1 MEVGA
6 VKQAFNNE
14 VINLKKNL
22 NQAKIHTI
30 HKLTRKAKT
39 FTERKIPEALKGK
52 LERKAKS
59 AVNEVL
65 IIKKLK
71 PRDIARFT
79 LTHSGKLSDYL
90 NKSEVDQNKACARL
104 LLHKALQEKYKM
116 LRERFGNLSIDDL
129 LMSRQERKKLKK
141 DLRDKQ
147 NEKRN
152 AKIKKETKVE
162 KEIEDL
168 DGSNC
173 IQQSLDVESVM
184 NDCIDKGSEHD
195 SSDDSE
201 ISENENISSGPNL
214 IFEGISHAH
223 IPHSGNMD
231 VNNIG
236 TFIRP
241 LPDDSEISKI
251 ENISSQPNLV
261 FEEGMTHTH
270 SSNDNDSD
278 DGKMD
283 ITNDVGKFI
292 RPLQYDEGS
301 IQNPQKNDL
310 MKGDKV
316 IPENTI
322 PKVQDRKP
330 KLDVKIRKVDK
341 RKDNKKKNINEKIL
355 NRNFKKKTED
365 LPQVVKVV
373 DPFFVTSTGDNY
385 LSLAEPRAPDEI
397 KDVHKQGNRQY
408 RRAIM
413 FGHVPKIKPKKNNY
427 EKFNQNSSKFKQ
439 NSFNSTSDSQFNRK
453 GKSFNNTVNESNK
466 IEEKPEKLHPSWEAK
481 KKHSSILP
489 FQGKKIVFND

>member
-22 NQAKIHTI
+22 NQAKIQTI

-39 FTERKIPEALKGK
+39 FTERKIPEAIKVK

-90 NKSEVDQNKACARL
+90 NKSDVDQNKACARL

-116 LRERFGNLSIDDL
+116 IRERFGNLSIDDL

-147 NEKRN
+147 NEKRK
-152 AKIKKETKVE
+152 AKINKETKVE
-162 KEIEDL
+162 KEMEVNDA
-168 DGSNC
+168 SNW
-173 IQQSLDVESVM
+173 IQPSLDVEIM
-184 NDCIDKGSEHD
+184 NDCIDKASEHD

-201 ISENENISSGPNL
+201 ICGNKNISSEPYLSDDAKMDLNNDVGKFIRAPPDDSDISEIENISSEPNL
-214 IFEGISHAH
+214 IFE
-223 IPHSGNMD
+223 
-231 VNNIG
+231 
-236 TFIRP
+236 
-241 LPDDSEISKI
+241 
-251 ENISSQPNLV
+251 
-261 FEEGMTHTH
+261 EGVSHTH
-270 SSNDNDSD
+270 SSNNNDSD

-283 ITNDVGKFI
+283 VNNDVGKFI
-292 RPLQYDEGS
+292 GLPLDEDS
-301 IQNPQKNDL
+301 IQSPQKNYL
-310 MKGDKV
+310 IKGKNV
-316 IPENTI
+316 IQEKTT
-322 PKVQDRKP
+322 PKAQGRNP
-330 KLDVKIRKVDK
+330 KLDIKIEKVDK
-341 RKDNKKKNINEKIL
+341 RKENKNKNINEKIL

-365 LPQVVKVV
+365 MPEIVKVV

-397 KDVHKQGNRQY
+397 KEAHKQGNRQY

-427 EKFNQNSSKFKQ
+427 EKFNQNNSKFKQ

-489 FQGKKIVFND
+489 FQGKKTVFDDS

>member
-22 NQAKIHTI
+22 NQAKIQTI

-39 FTERKIPEALKGK
+39 FTERKTPEALKLK

-116 LRERFGNLSIDDL
+116 IRERFGNLSIDDL
-129 LMSRQERKKLKK
+129 LMSRQERKKIKK

-147 NEKRN
+147 KEKRN
-152 AKIKKETKVE
+152 AKLKKETKVE
-162 KEIEDL
+162 KESEDI
-168 DGSNC
+168 DGPNY
-173 IQQSLDVESVM
+173 IQHNLEVEKINV
-184 NDCIDKGSEHD
+184 DKASEHD
-195 SSDDSE
+195 SSDDAE
-201 ISENENISSGPNL
+201 IRENEKNSSEPDL
-214 IFEGISHAH
+214 IEK
-223 IPHSGNMD
+223 GNC
-231 VNNIG
+231 
-236 TFIRP
+236 
-241 LPDDSEISKI
+241 
-251 ENISSQPNLV
+251 
-261 FEEGMTHTH
+261 HTH

-278 DGKMD
+278 DGNINVNNDLGKFIIPPPDDTDMSENENISSEPNLIIEEGNSPAHSSSYINSDDGKM
-283 ITNDVGKFI
+283 DVGKFI
-292 RPLQYDEGS
+292 RPPPDEGS
-301 IQNPQKNDL
+301 IQSAQNNHS
-310 MKGDKV
+310 MIGNKV
-316 IPENTI
+316 IQEKSY
-322 PKVQDRKP
+322 PKTQDRKL
-330 KLDVKIRKVDK
+330 KLDK
-341 RKDNKKKNINEKIL
+341 RKENKNKNINEKIL

-365 LPQVVKVV
+365 MPQVVKVV

-397 KDVHKQGNRQY
+397 KEVHKQGNRQY
-408 RRAIM
+408 RRAVM

-427 EKFNQNSSKFKQ
+427 EKFNQNNSKFKQ
-439 NSFNSTSDSQFNRK
+439 NGFIDTTSDSQFNRK
-453 GKSFNNTVNESNK
+453 GKSFNNIVNESNK

-481 KKHSSILP
+481 KKHSTIVP
-489 FQGKKIVFND
+489 FQGKKIVFNDS